1 MKGLFLIELLEDY
14 IDGCIVLDES
24 DQIVFADRKIKTLCT
39 REITY
44 GNPVSSVIDIDL
56 NFLKKEGETLH
67 TIRDN
72 VYEVKLR
79 LFQSEEE
86 EYQFIIFDSMLD
98 FDNRN
103 VRLYCLEEIIDN
115 IYEGVIISDHNGKLV
130 LYNKSQEEL
139 EGLKAKNVLKKPLW
153 VAYGY
158 NDSELSEHRKV
169 FNSGKP
175 IVNAYKAH
183 AFTNGEAKYLSYST
197 YPIYKKGKIVA
208 VYTISKNETILKNL
222 LHETIDLK
230 RQLLSNDST
239 QSEKPT
245 NKNGTMYTFDNIK
258 SENKKMKDLIKE
270 AQSVAL
276 MHTNV
281 LIIGETGTGK
291 ELFAQ
296 SIHNFGQNQNEP
308 FIAINCAAI
317 PENLLESTLF
327 GTVKGSY
334 TGAVDRVGLFEAAK
348 KGTLFLDEVNSLPIT
363 LQTKLLRA
371 VEEKLIRKIGG
382 LSTIPV
388 NCRIICAVNKNPAE
402 LIKKN
407 ILREDFYYRIA
418 GAIINI
424 PPLRERD
431 KDIIYLSYYFINKYK
446 ELLGKKI
453 ESLSYELQQSLT
465 NYQWPGNVRELE
477 HIIQS
482 AMIKADGKQLSVEH
496 LPDFFIDSL
505 IDHEDLKYCTDSAQS
520 LPKMLNTIE
529 ERILRKSLLKNSWNL
544 TKTSKEL
551 GIIRQS
557 LNYRIKKLDITKPKE

>member
-1 MKGLFLIELLEDY
+1 MEGLFLIELLEEY

-24 DQIVFADRKIKTLCT
+24 DQIIFADRKIKPLCT
-39 REITY
+39 REVIY
-44 GNPVSSVIDIDL
+44 GNSLSSVIDIDL
-56 NFLKKEGETLH
+56 KSLKKDGETLH
-67 TIRDN
+67 TIRDK
-72 VYEVKLR
+72 VYEVKLK
-79 LFQSEEE
+79 LCQSEEN
-86 EYQFIIFDSMLD
+86 EYQIIIFNSMVDFCNDS
-98 FDNRN
+98 

-115 IYEGVIISDHNGKLV
+115 IYEGVIISDHNGRLV

-139 EGLKAKNVLKKPLW
+139 EGLKAKNILRKYLW
-153 VAYGY
+153 DAYGY
-158 NDSELSEHRKV
+158 NNPELSEHREV

-175 IVNAYKAH
+175 IFNAYKAH

-197 YPIYKKGKIVA
+197 YPIYKNGKTIA
-208 VYTISKNETILKNL
+208 VYTVSKNETSLRNL

-230 RQLLSNDST
+230 RQLFSNDSS
-239 QSEKPT
+239 QSERPI
-245 NKNGTMYTFDNIK
+245 NRNGTKYTFDNIK
-258 SENKKMKDLIKE
+258 SESKKMKGLIKE
-270 AQSVAL
+270 AQNVAL
-276 MHTNV
+276 MQTNV
-281 LIIGETGTGK
+281 LIVGETGTGK

-334 TGAVDRVGLFEAAK
+334 TGAVDRIGLFEAAK

-382 LSTIPV
+382 LNTIPV
-388 NCRIICAVNKNPAE
+388 NCRLICATNKNPAE
-402 LIKKN
+402 LIERN

-418 GAIINI
+418 GAIIQI

-431 KDIIYLSYYFINKYK
+431 KDIIYLSYYFINKHK
-446 ELLGKKI
+446 KLLGKKI
-453 ESLSYELQQSLT
+453 EFLVNELQQTLIK
-465 NYQWPGNVRELE
+465 YQWPGNIRELE
-477 HIIQS
+477 HTIQS
-482 AMIKADGKQLSVEH
+482 AMIKADGKQLGVEH

-505 IDHEDLKYCTDSAQS
+505 VQQDDLSSRTNSTQS
-520 LPKMLNTIE
+520 LPKMLNTFE
-529 ERILRKSLLKNSWNL
+529 ARILRKSLLKNNWHL

-557 LNYRIKKLDITKPKE
+557 LDYRMKKLDITKPE